1 MHHTL
6 SKYLLSRFFQWRTL
20 TSPRRCLIDDGDHA
34 AAGVHVPARR
44 ALLRPPGVPLL
55 LLAPQLGVRVG
66 AVVQLPVQQLQVEV
80 RHGGGVDQGAHT
92 VTDLQQ

>member
-6 SKYLLSRFFQWRTL
+6 SKYLLSIAFFQWRTL
-20 TSPRRCLIDDGDHA
+20 TSPRRSLIDDGDHA

-44 ALLRPPGVPLL
+44 ALLRPLGVPL
-55 LLAPQLGVRVG
+55 LGVRVG

-80 RHGGGVDQGAHT
+80 RHGGGVNQGAHT

>member
-20 TSPRRCLIDDGDHA
+20 TSPRRSLIDDGDHA

-44 ALLRPPGVPLL
+44 ALLRPLGVPLL
-55 LLAPQLGVRVG
+55 LLGVRVG

-80 RHGGGVDQGAHT
+80 RHGGGVNQGAHT

>member
-6 SKYLLSRFFQWRTL
+6 SKYLLFSQWRTL

-44 ALLRPPGVPLL
+44 ALLRPLGVPLL